1 MQARLDVRL
10 SPLIS
15 LSIRI
20 PYHPDRSAALALAGH
35 VYLRKVVVLH
45 AMFVEKMYIAIQNTM

>member
-15 LSIRI
+15 L
-20 PYHPDRSAALALAGH
+20 YHPDRSAALALAGH